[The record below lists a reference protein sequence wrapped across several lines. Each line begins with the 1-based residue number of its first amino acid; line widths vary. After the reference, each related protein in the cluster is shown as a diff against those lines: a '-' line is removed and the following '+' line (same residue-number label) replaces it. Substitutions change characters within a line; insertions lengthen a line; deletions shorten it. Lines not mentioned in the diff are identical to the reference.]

1 MNTETTD
8 IVLVTD
14 CNSQSVLFLDYIH
27 QKTGCR
33 VSALNP
39 QERFLMP
46 EGRRA
51 LVLLDGDHVNE
62 KDLLVWN
69 TRAEENKAIVL
80 SAFNVRDNKQVMEL
94 LIGIHLRGVFYRQD
108 NLELICK
115 GIVKLLEGELWISRP
130 LSAMLIDFYRRQQ
143 VNTYRP
149 VCGLTR
155 RELEIVTLLVSGA
168 SNTEIAEKLFVS
180 EHTVKSHLYNL
191 FRKINV
197 HNRIQATNWARQ
209 NLGTIPVMAS
219 RYANGRR

>member
-1 MNTETTD
+1 MNTDTTD

-94 LIGIHLRGVFYRQD
+94 LIGIHLRGVGR
-108 NLELICK
+108 
-115 GIVKLLEGELWISRP
+115 
-130 LSAMLIDFYRRQQ
+130 
-143 VNTYRP
+143 
-149 VCGLTR
+149 CGR
-155 RELEIVTLLVSGA
+155 
-168 SNTEIAEKLFVS
+168 F
-180 EHTVKSHLYNL
+180 
-191 FRKINV
+191 
-197 HNRIQATNWARQ
+197 
-209 NLGTIPVMAS
+209 P
-219 RYANGRR
+219 